1 MTMTTIN
8 FLYKIRFAA
17 KIFKVLFISLPF
29 GQKSY
34 KSFDPP
40 DLPTREEDLVL
51 RNRLQPLRRNGL
63 ATMNSL
69 SFVRVAAV
77 SPLPTRSRSSWGP
90 LITQRSPAE
99 SYGR

>member
-34 KSFDPP
+34 KILDPP
-40 DLPTREEDLVL
+40 YLPSREAIEVL
-51 RNRLQPLRRNGL
+51 RNKLPPLRRNGL

-90 LITQRSPAE
+90 RITLRSLAE
-99 SYGR
+99 S